1 MAAIDLEHF
10 IASESLRVLRLIH
23 GLPKTWIQGIPPAMK
38 RHTAGLVVALLSIA
52 GCDDKKDSDK
62 SDAKSAEAKGD
73 DAPSGFTAY
82 KLKSMS
88 SEARVQI
95 RMIADAASAYYME
108 ERLGSIGEAPTQELP
123 PAAPVTPPKGSC
135 CKQDKGQCPADPKL
149 WEGEGWTALNF
160 QPMEPIRYSYAF
172 EVDGDKFTVHAY
184 GDLDCDGTFSDYAL
198 SGHIE
203 DGSVVLDSEPKITD
217 ELEQFLINHT
227 LSPGRVSFVG

>member
-1 MAAIDLEHF
+1 
-10 IASESLRVLRLIH
+10 
-23 GLPKTWIQGIPPAMK
+23 MK
-38 RHTAGLVVALLSIA
+38 RHIAGFVVAFLFVPA
-52 GCDDKKDSDK
+52 CDDNKDADK
-62 SDAKSAEAKGD
+62 SDAKAGDAKGD
-73 DAPSGFTAY
+73 DTPSGFTAY

-108 ERLGSIGEAPTQELP
+108 EHIGSIGEPPTQKLP

-135 CKQDKGQCPADPKL
+135 CKQDKGQCPPDPKL

-198 SGHIE
+198 SGHVE
-203 DGSVVLDSEPKITD
+203 DGAVVLDPEAKITD
-217 ELEQFLINHT
+217 ELE
-227 LSPGRVSFVG
+227 